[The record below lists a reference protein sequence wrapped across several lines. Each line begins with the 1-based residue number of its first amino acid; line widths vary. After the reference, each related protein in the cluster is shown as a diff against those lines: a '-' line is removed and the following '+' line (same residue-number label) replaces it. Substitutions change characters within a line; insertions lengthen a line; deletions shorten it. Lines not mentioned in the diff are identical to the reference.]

1 MQRYAHT
8 VSGGLL
14 EGRRY
19 YVGNAGKSFASPMKE
34 LNEKTVLIEKP
45 KENKNDSYRQHT
57 KYDDKLDQ
65 YHSSYDLNALI
76 GNINSYLE
84 GTLSHNGDV
93 DYYSFSYQQKG
104 FYSRMG
110 ISSQITISLED
121 IPEGCNYNLIVYDM
135 YGNQIGTAKADGN
148 GSKEVVLPDWDSVTD
163 RYIIRVENE
172 NGTDVRSNESYKIKI
187 SENKSITDSNSVQHA
202 EGMFGANNQQE
213 KDNVKGQFEKRYLE
227 ELENLHKDQYDAL
240 PENEKYTGTE
250 TVDEL
255 LKRMASGEELSN
267 EEIKYLKI
275 FANLVDYEKAEAS
288 GKIHSVLYPQIM
300 KEIEKN
306 EIDVKGKEWGIE
318 LDVSGKLVI
327 TGEISEETKKMISDA
342 MDDKFFDTLWDYY
355 MQASDMSASE
365 YNYIN
370 DYRDLNQFL
379 EKSTNGKYTWN
390 DIKVDEDGKISG
402 LPAKMCELLNSQE
415 SNARYEDLRD
425 KIYRL
430 KDYEKRNGIGGI
442 SDFRV
447 EYNISNSGI
456 SIINRDRYIVQNKGL
471 SYYEKMTSV
480 I

>member
-34 LNEKTVLIEKP
+34 LNEETVLIEKP

-76 GNINSYLE
+76 GNKNSYLE

-187 SENKSITDSNSVQHA
+187 SENKSITDSSSVKHA
-202 EGMFGANNQQE
+202 EGMFGANSQQE
-213 KDNVKGQFEKRYLE
+213 KDKVKGQFEKRYLE
-227 ELENLHKDQYDAL
+227 ELEKLHKEQYDSL
-240 PENEKYTGTE
+240 PENDKYTGSE
-250 TVDEL
+250 TVDGL

-288 GKIHSVLYPQIM
+288 GKIYNVLYPQIM
-300 KEIEKN
+300 KEIEKDD
-306 EIDVKGKEWGIE
+306 IDVNGKEWGIE

-327 TGEISEETKKMISDA
+327 TGEISEETKKMISNA
-342 MDDKFFDTLWDYY
+342 MGNEFSDILWDYY

-370 DYRDLNQFL
+370 DYRDLNHFL
-379 EKSTNGKYTWN
+379 GKSTNGKYTWN
-390 DIKVDEDGKISG
+390 DIKIDKDGKISG

-430 KDYEKRNGIGGI
+430 KDYEKRNGMGGI
-442 SDFRV
+442 SNFRV

-456 SIINRDRYIVQNKGL
+456 SIVNGEKSVVLNYYL
-471 SYYEKMTSV
+471 PYYENMLPV

>member
-34 LNEKTVLIEKP
+34 LNEETVLIEKP
-45 KENKNDSYRQHT
+45 RENNNDSYRQHT

-65 YHSSYDLNALI
+65 YHSSYDLNTLI
-76 GNINSYLE
+76 GNKNSYLE
-84 GTLSHNGDV
+84 GALSHNGDV
-93 DYYSFSYQQKG
+93 DNYSFSYQQKG

-110 ISSQITISLED
+110 ISSQITIRLED

-135 YGNQIGTAKADGN
+135 YGNQIGNAQADGN

-187 SENKSITDSNSVQHA
+187 SENKSITNSNSVQHA

-227 ELENLHKDQYDAL
+227 ELEKLHKDQYDAL

-250 TVDEL
+250 AVDEL

-267 EEIKYLKI
+267 EEIKYIKI
-275 FANLVDYEKAEAS
+275 FANLVDYKKAEAS
-288 GKIHSVLYPQIM
+288 GKIYNVLYPMII
-300 KEIEKN
+300 KEIEKK
-306 EIDVKGKEWGIE
+306 EIDVNGKEWGIE
-318 LDVSGKLVI
+318 LDVSGKIVI
-327 TGEISEETKKMISDA
+327 TGEISEETKKMISDT
-342 MDDKFFDTLWDYY
+342 MDDEISDMLWNYY

-370 DYRDLNQFL
+370 NYRDLNRFL

-390 DIKVDEDGKISG
+390 DIKIDEDGKISG

-430 KDYEKRNGIGGI
+430 KDYEKKNGMGGI
-442 SDFRV
+442 SNFRV

-456 SIINRDRYIVQNKGL
+456 SIVNGEKSVVLNYYL
-471 SYYEKMTSV
+471 PYYENMLPV